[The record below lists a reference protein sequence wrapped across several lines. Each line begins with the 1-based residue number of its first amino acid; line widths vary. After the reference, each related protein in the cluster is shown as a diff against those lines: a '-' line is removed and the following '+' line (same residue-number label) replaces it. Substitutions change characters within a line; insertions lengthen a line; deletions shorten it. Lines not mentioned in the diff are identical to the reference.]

1 MGKLLIKIGKK
12 VVEINNFLKRK
23 WNSMI
28 KFLMFKNVQKK
39 MARKKSAIDRLDEF
53 GEGTVVGLSI
63 KTLMAAGATVAMMVS
78 MYMTL
83 QADIQVAMK
92 EPEPP
97 VTKTEYEL
105 QKEMMD
111 NAIIETKEDISEI
124 KRSID
129 KMEDRLFNQSRVR

>member
-1 MGKLLIKIGKK
+1 
-12 VVEINNFLKRK
+12 
-23 WNSMI
+23 
-28 KFLMFKNVQKK
+28 
-39 MARKKSAIDRLDEF
+39 MARNKSAIDRFDEF
-53 GEGTVVGLSI
+53 SEGTVVGLSI
-63 KTLMAAGATVAMMVS
+63 KTLIAAGITVATMVS

-92 EPEPP
+92 KPEPP

-124 KRSID
+124 KKSIE
-129 KMEDRLFNQSRVR
+129 KMEDRLFNQSRAR

>member
-1 MGKLLIKIGKK
+1 
-12 VVEINNFLKRK
+12 
-23 WNSMI
+23 
-28 KFLMFKNVQKK
+28 
-39 MARKKSAIDRLDEF
+39 
-53 GEGTVVGLSI
+53 
-63 KTLMAAGATVAMMVS
+63 
-78 MYMTL
+78 
-83 QADIQVAMK
+83 MK

-124 KRSID
+124 KKSID

>member
-1 MGKLLIKIGKK
+1 MSKK
-12 VVEINNFLKRK
+12 R
-23 WNSMI
+23 
-28 KFLMFKNVQKK
+28 
-39 MARKKSAIDRLDEF
+39 SAIDRLDSLGRHSARSF
-53 GEGTVVGLSI
+53 HKSLIAMGLTI
-63 KTLMAAGATVAMMVS
+63 ATMVS

-83 QADIQVAMK
+83 QADIGVAMK

-97 VTKTEYEL
+97 VSKTEYEL